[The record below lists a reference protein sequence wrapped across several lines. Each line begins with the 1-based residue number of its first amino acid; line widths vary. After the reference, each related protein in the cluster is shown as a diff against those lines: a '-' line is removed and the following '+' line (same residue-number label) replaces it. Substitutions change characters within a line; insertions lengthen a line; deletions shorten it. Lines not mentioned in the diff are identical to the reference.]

1 LGVWGFPEATTVVR
15 KGLIIILLVSLAAV
29 PRESEAVPATVSPAA
44 SPAGAGPGDVLPV
57 AVSAYASVAEART
70 EVPAMRDRSESGSA
84 VLLARS
90 PEPIAFS
97 AADDEDGSGASY
109 LPVLFSFLVPGTGEL
124 YLGHYVRGGLLL
136 GAEITAWVGYAH
148 YHNQGLDKRAEY
160 EAFADAH
167 WDYDRWIDEHLATE
181 GLVDPTFEELDSIGQ
196 YHWDQWPGYHTYYSK
211 EEERQNYYETI
222 GKYDW
227 FISGWEDWDG
237 SSHDT
242 SLRTTYRGM
251 RIDSN
256 DDFDTADKFIYL
268 SVATRVFSLID
279 TYLLMRG
286 SGKNTGAPVKTDP
299 GWSFEA
305 HATGPASGQVS
316 LLYRFQ

>member
-1 LGVWGFPEATTVVR
+1 VATTVVR
-15 KGLIIILLVSLAAV
+15 KGLILILLCSFAAV
-29 PRESEAVPATVSPAA
+29 SR
-44 SPAGAGPGDVLPV
+44 AGALASASVSGSSPRGAVSSGDVLPV
-57 AVSAYASVAEART
+57 AVPAYACPADART
-70 EVPAMRDRSESGSA
+70 SAPPDGDRAVREPLLLATPGEPFALDVDDGSSGS
-84 VLLARS
+84 
-90 PEPIAFS
+90 
-97 AADDEDGSGASY
+97 GTNY
-109 LPVLFSFLVPGTGEL
+109 LPVFFSLLVPGTGEL

-148 YHNQGLDKRAEY
+148 YHSQGLDKREEY

-167 WDYDRWIDEHLATE
+167 WDYDRWIDDHLATE
-181 GLVDPTFEELDSIGQ
+181 GLVDPTFEELDSIGR
-196 YHWDQWPGYHTYYSK
+196 YHWDQWPGYHTWHSK
-211 EEERQNYYETI
+211 EEEKQNYYENL

-237 SSHDT
+237 SAHDT
-242 SLRTTYRGM
+242 DLRTTYRSM

-256 DDFDTADKFIYL
+256 DDLDTADKFIYL

-279 TYLLMRG
+279 TYFLVRRA
-286 SGKNTGAPVKTDP
+286 GKDSGAPVKTSP

-305 HATGPASGQVS
+305 HATGPAAGQVS

>member
-1 LGVWGFPEATTVVR
+1 VATTVVR

-29 PRESEAVPATVSPAA
+29 PRES
-44 SPAGAGPGDVLPV
+44 GAGPAAVSRAATTADAWTGDVLPV
-57 AVSAYASVAEART
+57 TVPAYASVAEARIP
-70 EVPAMRDRSESGSA
+70 VPAVRDPGETGSA
-84 VLLARS
+84 ALLARS
-90 PEPIAFS
+90 PEPFALS
-97 AADDEDGSGASY
+97 TAEEESGSGTSY

-136 GAEITAWVGYAH
+136 AAEITAWAGYAH

-181 GLVDPTFEELDSIGQ
+181 GLVDPTFEELDSIGR
-196 YHWDQWPGYHTYYSK
+196 YHWDQWPGYHTWHSK
-211 EEERQNYYETI
+211 EEEKQNYYENI

-237 SSHDT
+237 ISHDT

-256 DDFDTADKFIYL
+256 DDFDTADKFVYL
-268 SVATRVFSLID
+268 SIATRVFSLID
-279 TYLLMRG
+279 TYLLVRRAG
-286 SGKNTGAPVKTDP
+286 NDTGAPVKTEP
-299 GWSFEA
+299 GWSFAA

>member
-1 LGVWGFPEATTVVR
+1 VATTVVR
-15 KGLIIILLVSLAAV
+15 KGLIIILLVSLGAA
-29 PRESEAVPATVSPAA
+29 PRVSEAGPAVVSSVAP
-44 SPAGAGPGDVLPV
+44 PAGAVAIDVLPV
-57 AVSAYASVAEART
+57 AVTAYASGAEAGIP
-70 EVPAMRDRSESGSA
+70 VAAMLDRGESGPA

-90 PEPIAFS
+90 AEPFAFS
-97 AADDEDGSGASY
+97 AADDDNGSGTDY
-109 LPVLFSFLVPGTGEL
+109 LPVLFSLLVPGTGEL
-124 YLGHYVRGGLLL
+124 YLGHYVRGSLLL
-136 GAEITAWVGYAH
+136 AAEITAWVGYAH

-167 WDYDRWIDEHLATE
+167 WDYDRWIEDHLATE
-181 GLVDPTFEELDSIGQ
+181 GLVDPTFEELDSIGR
-196 YHWDQWPGYHTYYSK
+196 YHWDQWPGYHTWHPK
-211 EEERQNYYETI
+211 EEEKQNYYESI

-242 SLRTTYRGM
+242 SLRTEYRGM

-256 DDFDTADKFIYL
+256 DDLDTADKFIYL
-268 SVATRVFSLID
+268 SIATRVFSLVD
-279 TYLLMRG
+279 TYFLVRRAG
-286 SGKNTGAPVKTDP
+286 NNPGAPVKTEP

-316 LLYRFQ
+316 LFYRFQ

>member
-1 LGVWGFPEATTVVR
+1 MAATVVR
-15 KGLIIILLVSLAAV
+15 KGLIIVFLCSLAV
-29 PRESEAVPATVSPAA
+29 NPRESAAGPAA
-44 SPAGAGPGDVLPV
+44 PSLGSSAQAAARDLLPV
-57 AVSAYASVAEART
+57 AVPSYASPFAARASD
-70 EVPAMRDRSESGSA
+70 PAIRGECDPTPL
-84 VLLARS
+84 LLAAS
-90 PEPIAFS
+90 AQPLAFS
-97 AADDEDGSGASY
+97 AADGGSGTGTNY
-109 LPVLFSFLVPGTGEL
+109 LPVLFSLLVPGTGEL
-124 YLGHYVRGGLLL
+124 YLGHYVRGSLLL
-136 GAEITAWVGYAH
+136 AAEITAWAGYAH
-148 YHNQGLDKRAEY
+148 YHSQGLDKREEY

-181 GLVDPTFEELDSIGQ
+181 GLVDPTFEELDSIGR
-196 YHWDQWPGYHTYYSK
+196 YHWDQWPGYHTWHSK
-211 EEERQNYYETI
+211 EEEKQNYYENI

-256 DDFDTADKFIYL
+256 DDFDTADKFVYL
-268 SVATRVFSLID
+268 SIATRVFSLID
-279 TYLLMRG
+279 TYLLVRKAG
-286 SGKNTGAPVKTDP
+286 KESGAGARPES

-305 HATGPASGQVS
+305 QATGPASGQVS